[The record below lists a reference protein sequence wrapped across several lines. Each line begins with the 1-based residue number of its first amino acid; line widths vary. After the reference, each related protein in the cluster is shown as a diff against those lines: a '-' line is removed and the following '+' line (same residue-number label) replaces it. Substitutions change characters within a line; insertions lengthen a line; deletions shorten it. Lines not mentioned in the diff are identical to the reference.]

1 MEQTS
6 YSLRRK
12 HEYRDPLRGFRKITN
27 HEAYVPRVVGM
38 DVMVNHPR
46 TLGTVIDY
54 YWDKGV
60 YYVEYIHSAH
70 PNQKFATPV
79 ESIRLLAPAVI

>member
-1 MEQTS
+1 MERTS

-12 HEYRDPLRGFRKITN
+12 HEYRDPLRNFRKITN
-27 HEAYVPRVVGM
+27 HEAYIPENYGG
-38 DVMVNHPR
+38 PR

-60 YYVEYIHSAH
+60 YYVVYVHSAL
-70 PNQKFATPV
+70 PDATFATPV